1 MEKYDTTKRA
11 VEATAVPSERIEAE
25 LLFELF
31 GRARPILVSGLAL
44 IVMFAAIFWNTAPRF
59 DLALWATLSLLLTLF
74 RLGMA
79 YKFQSKI
86 RNHWNRKLWRNSIA
100 VAAGCGGAVWGTASI
115 FFDGFDPERHPLTI
129 ALFLVALSG
138 AAVAAYANSLTAF
151 YAFLFP
157 ALLPYGVAFATA
169 NGHFSPSTA
178 AIFLLSLALVGAYA
192 HRQNR
197 AAAQTICLRLSVE
210 QLLERLTQARD
221 KSEAASR
228 AKSRFLANM
237 SHELRTPL
245 NAIIGFSEMMVRNV
259 FGPMANRHYQDYAQN
274 IQSSGTHL
282 LRLVNEILDLAK
294 LEAGKL
300 ELMEEPTEV
309 GGLVEQAVSLM
320 RPWADRNRL
329 SVEINL
335 PADLPRVSVDPLKTK
350 QVLINLVSNAV
361 KFTPQGGRIE
371 IFAGRDGS
379 GNLTINV
386 SDTGIGISPQD
397 IELILIPFSRL
408 ESPNHL
414 TRALRANA
422 VGELTSTGLGL
433 ALSKVVME
441 KHGGTLTIESELGKG
456 TTVKM
461 KFPAERVLP

>member
-1 MEKYDTTKRA
+1 MDKYDTTKWA
-11 VEATAVPSERIEAE
+11 VEATVVPSEQIEAE
-25 LLFELF
+25 LLFELL
-31 GRARPILVSGLAL
+31 GRARPILFGGLAL
-44 IVMFAAIFWNTAPRF
+44 IVIFAAIFWDTAPRF
-59 DLALWATLSLLLTLF
+59 DLILWATLGLLLTLL

-79 YKFQSKI
+79 YKFQSRT
-86 RNHWNRKLWRNSIA
+86 RNHSVRKVWRNSIA
-100 VAAGCGGAVWGTASI
+100 VAAGCGGAMWGAASI
-115 FFDGFDPERHPLTI
+115 FFDGFDPERNRLTI
-129 ALFLVALSG
+129 ALVLVALSG
-138 AAVAAYANSLTAF
+138 AAVAGYATSLTAF

-157 ALLPYGVAFATA
+157 ALLPYGVALATA
-169 NGHFSPSTA
+169 NGHFSPATTA
-178 AIFLLSLALVGAYA
+178 AFLLSLTLVGAYA
-192 HRQNR
+192 HRQKR
-197 AAAQTICLRLSVE
+197 AAAQTISLRLSGE
-210 QLLERLTQARD
+210 QLIERLIQARD
-221 KSEAASR
+221 KLEAANG

-245 NAIIGFSEMMVRNV
+245 NAIIGFSEIMVRNV
-259 FGPMANRHYQDYAQN
+259 FGPMANPHYQDYAQD
-274 IQSSGTHL
+274 IQNSGTHL

-309 GGLVEQAVSLM
+309 GVLVEQAVSLM
-320 RPWADRNRL
+320 RPWADRNRV
-329 SVEINL
+329 SFEINL

-371 IFAGRDGS
+371 ISAGRDGS
-379 GNLTINV
+379 GKLTINV

-397 IELILIPFSRL
+397 IELVLIPFSRL
-408 ESPNHL
+408 ESRDHFK
-414 TRALRANA
+414 RALRANA

-441 KHGGTLTIESELGKG
+441 RHGGTLTIESEVGKG

-461 KFPAERVLP
+461 RFPAERVLP